1 MIDGYVLTKHAQFQI
16 QERKIQE
23 TWVQATLT
31 NPDQTIPLADQHGN
45 THYLKQIP
53 DFGNKFLRV
62 VVNPQVEPNRIV
74 TLFFD
79 RRIKWNSPYIKK
91 TMLSTYD

>member
-16 QERKIQE
+16 QERKIRE
-23 TWVQATLT
+23 SWVQATLN
-31 NPDQTIPLADQHGN
+31 NPDRTIPLADEHSN
-45 THYLKQIP
+45 THYLKQIA
-53 DFGNKFLRV
+53 DFGNRCLRV

-79 RRIKWNSPYIKK
+79 RRIK
-91 TMLSTYD
+91 